1 MYLSIPFFVFAIYL
15 IMSKSLPLYK
25 VVQKKLDKLALIL
38 RENLS
43 GVRVIR
49 AFSRAES
56 EKVRFKESNEESC
69 RYCN

>member
-1 MYLSIPFFVFAIYL
+1 
-15 IMSKSLPLYK
+15 MSKSLPLYK

-49 AFSRAES
+49 AFSHQSKET
-56 EKVRFKESNEESC
+56 EKFNKKYN
-69 RYCN
+69 